1 MNKTTCSIFLFLFLT
16 FFNAANLPAQHMHS
30 VARKWN
36 EATLLAIRN
45 DFARPTVH
53 ARNLFHTAV
62 AMYDAWAVYDQH
74 AQTFFLGKKLGNYT
88 CSFLGISVPEN
99 LQNARDEAISYA
111 AYRLL
116 FHRFKGSPGASKS
129 IPYIDSLFFALGY
142 DKSFTSTNY
151 TSGSPAALGNYIA
164 EQLIAFGL
172 QDGSNEKGAYANLF
186 YSPINP
192 PLVTKFSGNQM
203 NDPNRWQPLSLDVFI
218 DQSGNVLPINTPA
231 FLSPEW
237 GRVTPFSLSTKDL
250 TVFNRNNNSYPVYHD
265 PGPPPYLSSNGSGTS
280 AAYQWNFNL
289 VSCWSA
295 HLDPRDGVMWDV
307 SPASIGNS
315 SALPRTIEEYKKF
328 YKIIEGGVVQQGHA
342 MNPYTGKPYVPQ
354 IVPRGDYTRVLAEF
368 WADGPDSET
377 PPGHWFTLVNYVA
390 DHPAF
395 KRRFKGQGSELA
407 PLEWDVKAYFILG
420 GALHDAAITAWG
432 IKGWYDY
439 VRPISAI
446 RYMATK
452 GQSSDKTLSRYSP
465 QGMQLVPGLIE
476 TVQPKDTLSWA
487 KGKDL
492 GKVKILAWKGP
503 NYIPN
508 PETTDAGVD
517 WVLAEEWWPY
527 QRPTFVSPPFAGL
540 ISGHSTFSRAGAEV
554 LTMLTGDPYFP
565 GGLGEFVAQK
575 NKYLKFEEG
584 PSVDVILQW
593 ATYRDAS
600 DQSSLSRIWG
610 GIHPP
615 ADDIPGRLIGEKI
628 GKAAFA
634 FGETYFSKT
643 TSTRDGMAG
652 LSDEMVKVFPNP
664 VSSSANTLNMTIT
677 QAHPPLHFE
686 LVNLQGAVLKTW
698 KMNAIQFEAG
708 FSLHEGSRLS
718 PGVYFLRIS
727 GEGEQMTKKVVIAE

>member
-1 MNKTTCSIFLFLFLT
+1 MHNSTKSLFLFLFLMLAI
-16 FFNAANLPAQHMHS
+16 FVELSAQKS

-36 EATLLAIRN
+36 EATLLAIRG

-62 AMYDAWAVYDQH
+62 AMYDAWAAYDQN
-74 AQTFFLGKKLGNYT
+74 AQTFFLGKKVGNYT
-88 CSFLGISVPEN
+88 CAFNGVKAPAN
-99 LQNARDEAISYA
+99 LQAARDEAVSYA
-111 AYRLL
+111 VYRLL
-116 FHRFKGSPGASKS
+116 THRFKGSPSASKS
-129 IPYIDSLFFALGY
+129 IPYFDSLFLKIGY
-142 DKSFTSTNY
+142 DKNFTSSNY
-151 TSGSPAALGNYIA
+151 ASGTPAALGNYIA
-164 EQLIAFGL
+164 EQIIAFGL

-186 YSPINP
+186 YKPVNS

-203 NDPNRWQPLSLDVFI
+203 NDPNRWQQLSLDVFI

-237 GRVTPFSLSTKDL
+237 GRVTPFSLSAKDL
-250 TVFNRNNNSYPVYHD
+250 IVYNRENNTYPVYYD
-265 PGPPPYLSSNGSGTS
+265 PGPPPYLNADGTGTS
-280 AAYQWNFNL
+280 DAYKWNFNL

-295 HLDPRDGVMWDV
+295 HLDPLDGLMWDI
-307 SPASIGNS
+307 SPATIGNTGT
-315 SALPRTIEEYKKF
+315 LPRTFEEFKAF
-328 YKIIEGGVVQQGHA
+328 YKQSEGGVTQKGHA
-342 MNPYTGKPYVPQ
+342 INPTTGKPYAPQ
-354 IVPRGDYTRVLAEF
+354 MVPRGDYTRVLAEY
-368 WADGPDSET
+368 WADGPTSET

-395 KRRFKGQGSELA
+395 KRRFKGQGNELD
-407 PLEWDVKAYFILG
+407 PLEWDVKTYFILG
-420 GALHDAAITAWG
+420 GALHDAAISAWG

-452 GQSSDKTLSRYSP
+452 GQSSNKSLPYFSP

-476 TVQPKDTLSWA
+476 TVQPKDTLTWA
-487 KGKDL
+487 KTKDL

-503 NYIPN
+503 NYITN
-508 PETTDAGVD
+508 PETTDAGVN
-517 WVLAEEWWPY
+517 WILAEEWWPY

-540 ISGHSTFSRAGAEV
+540 ISGHSTFSRTGAEV

-565 GGLGEFVAQK
+565 GGMGEFLAQK
-575 NKYLKFEEG
+575 NKYLKFEKG
-584 PSVDVILQW
+584 PSVDIKLQW

-634 FGETYFSKT
+634 FGEAYFSRT
-643 TSTRDGMAG
+643 TTPTRDGIAG
-652 LSDEMVKVFPNP
+652 LPDAAVNVFPNP
-664 VSSSANTLNMTIT
+664 VSSSSNVLNLELTKE
-677 QAHPPLHFE
+677 HPQQLTFD
-686 LVNLQGAVLKTW
+686 LMIVQGAVLKSW
-698 KMNAIQFEAG
+698 KMDAGQFQAG
-708 FSLHEGSRLS
+708 FSLHENGQLS
-718 PGVYFLRIS
+718 AGIYFLRITS
-727 GEGEQMTKKVVIAE
+727 GIEQMTKKVIIQ